1 MKQYGL
7 SSTEVAAS
15 TKQYGKNVLPQPLR
29 QGFAQKLRDNLQDPM
44 IRILMVALMINVLF
58 VYSGHGDWV
67 ETIGILLAIMLA
79 VLVSTWSEYSNENA
93 FQRLQEEASRSKCKV
108 WRDGAPMSILVENV
122 VVGDA
127 VIVEAGDKLPA
138 DGYLV
143 SGELKVDQAALNGE
157 SEPALKISREIKME
171 QEKDANEGADLLAKH
186 ELFRGSVVL
195 EGTGIMIVEKIGA
208 ASLYGQLT
216 QELKDE
222 ERDSPLKLK
231 LKALAQ
237 KISKLGYSG
246 GVGIA
251 VAVMLHKLLVA
262 GGWSAYTSNWTVV
275 LNDLLQALILAIIII
290 VMAVPEGLP
299 LMIAIVSSLN
309 MRKMLHDHVLV
320 RKLVGIETAGSLNLL
335 FTDKT
340 GTITKGQLE
349 VVSFLNGGGKE
360 YASLTELPEPL
371 KELILQQA
379 LLNTS
384 SSSKDGAI
392 VGGNMTEAALNKYI
406 GSNRPQQLVERIS
419 FEPFNSSKKYS
430 LAVVKHEDACYAM
443 LKGAP
448 EKLLERCNAYVSDDG
463 SVKAW
468 TSEQRTA
475 LDVRMNELAGKAMR
489 LLALC
494 SVAVAKEQAEASA
507 VQLAVHSGA
516 AGEGTVVP
524 EHDWTLLGV
533 VAIRDDVRQEAVQA
547 IKDVQS
553 AGVQVVMI
561 TGDRKETAMA
571 IAKDA
576 GLLHSGEELV
586 WTSAEL
592 AKLSDEEVKRLRVVA
607 RALPLDKLRLV
618 RLAQELNLVIG
629 MTGDGVNDAPA
640 LKRADVG
647 FAMGSGTEVAKEAGD
662 IVILDDNFLSIKQA
676 ILYGRTIYNNIRKFI
691 VFQLTINF
699 AAVITSFVA
708 PFLGIDKPLTITQIL
723 WINLVMDT
731 LAALAFGGEPA
742 LASYM
747 QEQPKQRGAAIVSTN
762 MLRQII
768 LFGSVMTLI
777 GLAFFTSS
785 WVDGLFRN
793 APDHIYTYT
802 GFFSAF
808 ICMAVANAFNVR
820 SKSINVLQN
829 MQANPAFIQVMLLI
843 VAGAG
848 GMTYFGG
855 QLLRTAPLSAQEWLV
870 VAGVAVAMLGVGSLA
885 RLLSKEE

>member
-7 SSTEVAAS
+7 KNSEVSAS
-15 TKQYGKNVLPQPLR
+15 KKLYGSNILPQPAR
-29 QGFAQKLRDNLQDPM
+29 QSFAHKLWENMQDPM
-44 IRILMVALMINVLF
+44 IKILLVALGINMLF
-58 VYSGHGDWV
+58 VYMGQADWV
-67 ETIGILLAIMLA
+67 ETLGIMIAILLA

-93 FQRLQEEASRSKCKV
+93 FQRLQEEASRSSCKV
-108 WRDGAPMSILVENV
+108 WRDGSPTSVFVEEV

-127 VIVEAGDKLPA
+127 VILESGDKLPA

-143 SGELKVDQAALNGE
+143 SGELKVDLAALNGE

-392 VGGNMTEAALNKYI
+392 VGGNMTEAALNKFI
-406 GSNRPQQLVERIS
+406 GKRRPQKSATRIS
-419 FEPFNSSKKYS
+419 FMPFNSKNKYS
-430 LAVVKHEDACYAM
+430 VALIESDGVYHGLV
-443 LKGAP
+443 KGAP
-448 EKLLERCNAYVSDDG
+448 EKLLEHCDTYLGANGRAL
-463 SVKAW
+463 AW
-468 TSEQRTA
+468 SSEQRAA
-475 LDVRMNELAGKAMR
+475 LEQRMQEQASKAMR

-494 SVAVAKEQAEASA
+494 SFEASNA
-507 VQLAVHSGA
+507 NMNTSQSTSA
-516 AGEGTVVP
+516 EMTVP
-524 EHDWTLLGV
+524 DKGWTLLGV
-533 VAIRDDVRQEAVQA
+533 LAIRDDVRQEAVQA
-547 IKDVQS
+547 INEVQA

-571 IAKDA
+571 IARDA
-576 GLLHSGEELV
+576 GLLRSAKELV
-586 WTSAEL
+586 WSSAEL
-592 AKLSDEEVKRLRVVA
+592 AELSDEEVKRQLPRLRVVA

-618 RLAQELNLVIG
+618 RLAQELNLVVG

-662 IVILDDNFLSIKQA
+662 IIILDDNFLSIKQG
-676 ILYGRTIYNNIRKFI
+676 ILYGRTIYNNICKFI
-691 VFQLTINF
+691 VFQLTINL
-699 AAVITSFVA
+699 AAVLTSFIA

-747 QEQPKQRGAAIVSTN
+747 REVPKRRGAAIVSTN

-768 LFGSVMTLI
+768 LFGSVITLI

-843 VAGAG
+843 VAVQV

-870 VAGVAVAMLGVGSLA
+870 VAGAAVAMLGVGSLA
-885 RLLSKEE
+885 KLLSKEE